1 MKKFTAM
8 LIAFCMMFAFASC
21 ASEKKPD
28 KDKDK
33 DTKPDKT
40 VTETQV
46 ESVSKPDSS
55 NAGLSA
61 GMIDETTTAVQ
72 TTVPVTQT
80 QPDSAVTEPE
90 ITAPPATEPSEPTE
104 TDIKE
109 LYVNYV
115 ESNPSRYA
123 VNHNS
128 TSSGEPV
135 YTYIDLDSDGT
146 LEMIYFRKF
155 YEFNDAQVY
164 FFDIKDGEI
173 IEFTGSN
180 YVASYRTADKYRV
193 KEYNEKYYIVK
204 TNNDGNFVHMS
215 TVYSYNGNE
224 LIPLYT
230 ISGSYYSDSYSV
242 SDKGIDAFDYSEE
255 DDEYYEDISEEEF
268 TAIESEIYNFGT
280 QVFYSSELFTEQ

>member
-40 VTETQV
+40 VTETRA

-61 GMIDETTTAVQ
+61 GIIDETTTAVQ

-123 VNHNS
+123 VNNNS

-155 YEFNDAQVY
+155 YEFNDAKVY

-173 IEFTGSN
+173 FEITGSD
-180 YVASYRTADKYRV
+180 YVASYRTTDKYRV
-193 KEYNEKYYIVK
+193 TEYNGEYYIVK
-204 TNNDGNFVHMS
+204 TNYDGRYSHIS
-215 TVYSYNGNE
+215 AVYSYNGSE
-224 LIPLYT
+224 MVPVYA
-230 ISGSYYSDSYSV
+230 ISGSYESGNFVV
-242 SDKGIDAFDYSEE
+242 SDKGVDPFDFN
-255 DDEYYEDISEEEF
+255 DVNDQYYENVTEEEF
-268 TAIESEIYNFGT
+268 TAIKNEIYNFGT